1 MDLELL
7 KKFYI
12 VAEELNLTNAAK
24 RLNTSHSA
32 ISRSMSLFEHYL
44 KSDLLIRGRR
54 GVELTPQAERL
65 YAFAK
70 QIMHEAES
78 FEKYFHEKVDEVE
91 GELKIMTTPYFG
103 AEWLL
108 PKLKKFTDDYP
119 KVRIKLTLKNNKDI
133 VVEETDVAITSAS
146 PRSSKL
152 IQKHL
157 FSSNIALF
165 ASQDYLKKYGVP
177 QTVEDLDHHRLIT
190 YGGNIYNP
198 YGKNDSWILNLEKQL
213 NEPSRESFLEV
224 DSLQGLVNSA
234 LLGFGIIEAPND
246 PSVLSSGLI
255 RVLPKK
261 RGPRFHV
268 HYIFSNK
275 RQKSRKINL
284 LFDYLKS
291 INT

>member
-12 VAEELNLTNAAK
+12 VAEERNITRAAK

-32 ISRSMSLFEHYL
+32 LSRAMVLFEHYL
-44 KSDLLIRGRR
+44 KSDLLIRNRR
-54 GVELTPQAERL
+54 GIELTSQAERL
-65 YAFAK
+65 YIFAK
-70 QIMHEAES
+70 QMVQEAES

-91 GELKIMTTPYFG
+91 GELKIMTSPHLG

-108 PKLKKFTDDYP
+108 PKLKKFTEDHP
-119 KVRIKLTLKNNKDI
+119 KVRIKLILRHNKDI
-133 VVEETDVAITSAS
+133 VAAEADVVINSAT
-146 PRSSKL
+146 PRSANL
-152 IQKHL
+152 IHNHL
-157 FSSNIALF
+157 FTSNIALF
-165 ASQDYLKKYGVP
+165 ASKEYLEKFGTP
-177 QTVEDLDHHRLIT
+177 QTVEELDCHRLIT

-198 YGKNDSWILNLEKQL
+198 YGRNDSWVLNLGKQEG
-213 NEPSRESFLEV
+213 EPSRESFLEV

-261 RGPRFHV
+261 RGPRFQAY
-268 HYIFSNK
+268 YIFSNK
-275 RQKSRKINL
+275 REHSKKINL
-284 LFDYLKS
+284 LFDYLK
-291 INT
+291 